1 VTCPPQVQVCFTLSR
16 AEALMNWLSITK
28 SVLIAYSW
36 VIAALLSLTFFL
48 IARFYEGKAGQR
60 SYYQLFLIPPLLF
73 LVGGTRYAIIT
84 GDLVGDVA
92 GDVAFFLGG
101 LSLSILTYFLF
112 NLMTGRQR

>member
-1 VTCPPQVQVCFTLSR
+1 
-16 AEALMNWLSITK
+16 MNWLNVTK

-36 VIAALLSLTFFL
+36 VAAALLSLTLFL
-48 IARFYEGKAGQR
+48 IARFYGEKARQR

-73 LVGGTRYAIIT
+73 LVGGARYAIIT

-101 LSLSILTYFLF
+101 LFLSVLAYFLF
-112 NLMTGRQR
+112 NLMTRGQR